1 MRNNSK
7 INAGREREYIN
18 KGENRD
24 VELRTEVLR
33 DQVRAGT
40 LALRQSEEVIGG
52 RLSDSLWAPRLHI
65 GPGT

>member
-18 KGENRD
+18 KGENRE

-52 RLSDSLWAPRLHI
+52 RLSDSLWVPRLHT